1 MTRLRLLLSGG
12 FAATLLFTVLL
23 TTLFP
28 ATLYAQDKI
37 DSGDTAWMLVSSALV
52 MLMIP
57 GLALFYGGMVR
68 PQNVLST
75 IMHSMFAMGLITVQ
89 WVVIGY
95 SLAFGNDVGGFVGG
109 LNYAFLNGVGVEP
122 SGSIPHMVFMLFQGM
137 FAIITPALISGAIAE
152 RMKFSTYCVFILAWA
167 TLVYDPIC
175 HWVWGEGG
183 WLLAMGALD
192 FAGGTVVHLNSGVS
206 ALVLALVIGPRIA
219 YGREPIYPNNLV
231 VTMLGAAL
239 LWFGWFGFNA
249 GSALAA
255 NQSAAQAFVTTHI
268 AAGAAAV
275 SWTFAEWIHSEK
287 PSMLGTAS
295 GIIAGLVA
303 ITPGAGFV
311 SPMGALVIG
320 LLAGVVCYAAVLMK
334 RPLGYDDSLDA
345 FGIHGVGGLLGA
357 LLTGVFATKMFNPEA
372 TAGVLEGNLAVM
384 WPQVAGVVATAAY
397 AGLMT
402 YIIVKVLDKTMGLR
416 VDEDEE
422 REGLDVT
429 LHGEQGYRIT

>member
-1 MTRLRLLLSGG
+1 MTRMRWLLPGCL
-12 FAATLLFTVLL
+12 AAILLFL
-23 TTLFP
+23 LFP
-28 ATLYAQDKI
+28 ANLYAQDKI

-68 PQNVLST
+68 TQNVLST
-75 IMHSMFAMGLITVQ
+75 IMHSVFAMGLITIQ

-95 SLAFGNDVGGFVGG
+95 SLAFGDDVGGFVGG

-122 SGSIPHMVFMLFQGM
+122 FGTIPHMVFMLFQGM
-137 FAIITPALISGAIAE
+137 FAIITPALISGAVAE
-152 RMKFSTYCVFILAWA
+152 RMKFSTYCVFIVAWA
-167 TLVYDPIC
+167 TLVYDPIA

-192 FAGGTVVHLNSGVS
+192 FAGGTVAHLNSGVS
-206 ALVLALVIGPRIA
+206 ALVLALIIGPRLS
-219 YGREPIYPNNLV
+219 YKREALYPNNLV

-255 NQSAAQAFVTTHI
+255 NESAAQAFVTTHI
-268 AAGAAAV
+268 AASAAAV
-275 SWTFAEWIHSEK
+275 SWTFAEWIHAKK

-311 SPMGALVIG
+311 SPMGALIIG
-320 LLAGVVCYAAVLMK
+320 LLAGVACYAAVLIK

-345 FGIHGVGGLLGA
+345 FGIHGIGGMLGA
-357 LLTGVFATKMFNPEA
+357 LLTGVFATTMFNPEA

-384 WPQVAGVVATAAY
+384 GPQLAGVAATALY
-397 AGLMT
+397 AAVMT
-402 YIIVKVLDKTMGLR
+402 YIIVKVLEKTMGLR
-416 VDEDEE
+416 VSEDEE
-422 REGLDVT
+422 REGLDIS
-429 LHGEQGYRIT
+429 LHGEQGYRIS